1 MEEGQKQTSKDYPGQ
16 RQTRGFFFFFPFF
29 LLLDSERTG
38 IQVSTSNKKNR
49 QFQLLTTGREQLLF
63 LEREKT
69 HHPPHTTFSNI
80 FASSIQNDF
89 FELAKRSPRKVK
101 KKKKKK
107 PADRPGFPQALLGPA
122 YGAATGLAAQSPCVF
137 GQQLFLFTAHHLEAR
152 LRGDGRSFSSLYG
165 HSPFSATTPFPRPT
179 FSANNK
185 NTLPAHERKES
196 NHPERETL

>member
-107 PADRPGFPQALLGPA
+107 KNPQI
-122 YGAATGLAAQSPCVF
+122 GLASRRHCWVLLMGQRLAWLPSPHV
-137 GQQLFLFTAHHLEAR
+137 
-152 LRGDGRSFSSLYG
+152 SSGSSCFCLLL
-165 HSPFSATTPFPRPT
+165 TTL
-179 FSANNK
+179 K
-185 NTLPAHERKES
+185 QG
-196 NHPERETL
+196 